1 MGEYSRT
8 IFNSY
13 LDKEPKFSFPPA
25 PKHAPSELQ
34 NLIPSVKEVHIHHH
48 GGQTAIVVEGSNLWF
63 CRELSLLG
71 HRQKVPAHDVCGSSI
86 QFNVDSGKEP
96 EKGQRHE
103 QAHFKEV
110 VTVYSQF
117 SSKPNKQEVDVHKKV
132 RPIVIKDQ
140 A

>member
-8 IFNSY
+8 IFDSY

-25 PKHAPSELQ
+25 PKHAPSELKH
-34 NLIPSVKEVHIHHH
+34 LTPSVQEVHVHHH

-63 CRELSLLG
+63 CRELSVLG
-71 HRQKVPAHDVCGSSI
+71 HRQKVPAHDVSGSSI
-86 QFNVDSGKEP
+86 QFNVDSFD
-96 EKGQRHE
+96 KGQEHNH
-103 QAHFKEV
+103 AHFKE

-132 RPIVIKDQ
+132 RPIINR
-140 A
+140 